1 MLDSRRM
8 SATVLRIGPIVR
20 QVEGWCVALIRIRW
34 LLYGICIAGCLPL
47 ALVLWS
53 DWHYYRDGA
62 NLLFSK
68 HWAELYVL
76 RPDIQ
81 IGPVA
86 LAIVRVLLP
95 LGPLAQSIWVVG
107 TALLFLPTAWV
118 AERILGGP
126 SARLLV
132 GTLIASP
139 CWALTAVHG
148 QGGDCLILYLAV
160 LSALLVQR
168 DRALQ
173 AALAVGAA
181 SAVKPW
187 AAPLIVMLWAVG
199 RRRWL
204 AMGLAAAVLVA
215 AYLPFVIADP
225 GTLQAR
231 LTQVRADPASLPHL
245 LSLGRGWI
253 RPLQIVGGFLLTA
266 LMVVRGRWRS
276 SLIAVTAFRVMF
288 DPSTLAYY
296 LAGPLVGALLV
307 PSPAVLALTCMP
319 LLLSGQ
325 AGWMAPFRA
334 VIFAALLAVLAGLVS
349 RRGVA
354 GEPRLPLR
362 ASTGT

>member
-1 MLDSRRM
+1 MLDSRM
-8 SATVLRIGPIVR
+8 MPATVLRMRSIVR
-20 QVEGWCVALIRIRW
+20 QAESRCVDLIRIRW
-34 LLYGICIAGCLPL
+34 LLYGVCVAGCLPL
-47 ALVLWS
+47 TLVLWS

-62 NLLFSK
+62 ELLFSQ

-86 LAIVRVLLP
+86 LATVRVLL
-95 LGPLAQSIWVVG
+95 LTGPLAQSIWAVG
-107 TALLFLPTAWV
+107 TAVLFLPTAWL

-126 SARLLV
+126 SVRLLL

-148 QGGDCLILYLAV
+148 QGGDCLILFLAV
-160 LSALLVQR
+160 LAVRLVQR

-181 SAVKPW
+181 AAVKPW
-187 AAPLIVMLWAVG
+187 AAPLIVMLWAAG

-204 AMGLAAAVLVA
+204 AMGLAAVVLLA
-215 AYLPFVIADP
+215 AYLPFTVADP
-225 GTLQAR
+225 ATLHAR
-231 LTQVRADPASLPHL
+231 LTQVRADPASLPYL
-245 LSLGRGWI
+245 LELGRGWI
-253 RPLQIVGGFLLTA
+253 RPIQIAGGFLLTA
-266 LMVVRGRWRS
+266 LMVARGRWRS
-276 SLIAVTAFRVMF
+276 SLVAVTAFRVMF

-296 LAGPLVGALLV
+296 LTGPLVGALLV
-307 PSPAVLALTCMP
+307 PSPAVLALTCTP

-325 AGWMAPFRA
+325 AGWMSPFRA
-334 VIFAALLAVLAGLVS
+334 VIFAALLAVLAGPAS

-354 GEPRLPLR
+354 GEPRVPLG
-362 ASTGT
+362 ATIGT